1 MGFLDWLSGR
11 RRSGGDAHDHSHA
24 HDHTHDDGSA
34 DSPANVERQEHG
46 EDLPQQAGEPD
57 HDHEH

>member
-24 HDHTHDDGSA
+24 HDHTHDESA